1 MCSEIR
7 AKGQWQRP
15 RRSRG
20 GRLGEKGEGLGGI
33 SEERVPAV
41 ASAADKFCKI
51 KMEKYLVESV
61 KMETTAWTLQKNI
74 MAEAKLLWPPE

>member
-1 MCSEIR
+1 MAE
-7 AKGQWQRP
+7 AKKKW
-15 RRSRG
+15 RG
-20 GRLGEKGEGLGGI
+20 GRLGEKEKGWAVLV
-33 SEERVPAV
+33 EERVPAV

-61 KMETTAWTLQKNI
+61 KMETSMTLQKNI